1 MYLQANPD
9 SAVAL
14 NLKACNQFKLYD
26 GKAAE
31 AELSPLTKDAPSP
44 EKVQLPL
51 VRHNMVV
58 FSNGE
63 RALQASAQFGAI
75 LAQFGAILA
84 QLV

>member
-1 MYLQANPD
+1 MISIVGLVPAGW
-9 SAVAL
+9 SAVTTRSMSLITTCA
-14 NLKACNQFKLYD
+14 D
-26 GKAAE
+26 
-31 AELSPLTKDAPSP
+31 SPPPRSTSNVAPSP
-44 EKVQLPL
+44 EKVQSPL

-84 QLV
+84 QLF